1 MLIWEEIKE
10 KQSNWKEIDNNGELD
25 HGYSS
30 DYKQCNAGDQ
40 RGLLRCHWWWSVE
53 YSLHWL

>member
-40 RGLLRCHWWWSVE
+40 RGLLRCPWWW
-53 YSLHWL
+53 